1 MNQGMPTMTNS
12 PQRLRALLDQQRDVS
27 RELLQILARE
37 HAALSGND
45 LQGLETILAVKQQN
59 MDQLEAL
66 SRQFME
72 LTRRHSPPHKDGM
85 IASLRHCDPQ
95 GTWGLETL
103 WRELEGLLTQCRD
116 KNNTN
121 GKIIALSHRQVQ
133 QALAILRNGELA
145 GDSCYSPTGNRPA
158 AASSRTLGK
167 V

>member
-1 MNQGMPTMTNS
+1 MTS
-12 PQRLRALLDQQRDVS
+12 SSQKLRGLLEQQRDIS
-27 RELLQILARE
+27 RKLMQILAQE
-37 HAALSGND
+37 HATLSGND
-45 LQGLETILAVKQQN
+45 LQGLETILAVKQQH
-59 MDQLEAL
+59 MEQLEAL
-66 SRQFME
+66 SQEFME
-72 LTRRHSPPHKDGM
+72 LTLRHSPPHKDGM

-95 GTWGLETL
+95 GTWGLEIL
-103 WRELEGLLTQCRD
+103 WREVEGLLTQCRD